1 MTDEFTEKVAETGY
15 KLIDTGNGRK
25 LEQFG
30 KYMLIRPISTAI
42 WKPAKAELWSQAHAE
57 FYRPKAK
64 DTGDWKMLS
73 PSPLPKNWPLTH
85 KGLKYIIEPN
95 HFGNV
100 GLFAEHWIYQEWM
113 TKIILNWQEQDKTRP
128 IKILNL
134 FSYSGSNSLNLVRLG
149 CELTNVDSS
158 RQSMA
163 LLTQNLMINGLAGKT
178 RLILEDVKK
187 FLAKEIKRGS
197 KYDGIMLDPPTFGR
211 GPEGEIFKIETD
223 INELIAMCAQ
233 LVIPNHS
240 FMVMTCHTPG
250 LLPSTLQN
258 LFFSVFNQATQ
269 TAELVLSDIVGRSL
283 PAGVI
288 AKINLDKPKK

>member
-1 MTDEFTEKVAETGY
+1 MTEEIEEKVAETGY

-73 PSPLPKNWPLTH
+73 PKALPKNWPLTH
-85 KGLKYIIEPN
+85 KGIKYNIEPN
-95 HFGNV
+95 AFGNV
-100 GLFAEHWIYQEWM
+100 GLFAEHWIYQDWL
-113 TKIILNWQEQDKTRP
+113 TKIVTNWKEQDSARP
-128 IKILNL
+128 VKILNL

-149 CELTNVDSS
+149 CEVTNVDSS

-163 LLTQNLMINGLAGKT
+163 LLTQNLAVNGMAGKT

-197 KYDGIMLDPPTFGR
+197 QYDGILLDPPTFGR

-233 LVIPNHS
+233 LVIPERS
-240 FMVMTCHTPG
+240 FLIMTCHTPG

-258 LFFSVFNQATQ
+258 LFYSIFNQPTQ
-269 TAELVLSDIVGRSL
+269 VSELVLSDIVGRNL